1 MHASPTRL
9 SVASPRRT
17 ALWFAAILTAIGML
31 LAVPSNSRAAEWG
44 PESELA
50 LADLDL
56 KNPTVAISPKG
67 EAVALFSATDTTET
81 YSIVYWSA
89 RSASGTWST
98 PVALTPSDGYCGH
111 YDADNA
117 QIKLAMA
124 GDGTAT
130 AAWICD
136 GTPQNYVQVSTR
148 PAGGVFSTPENL
160 TSETADFSIYFTS
173 RGQIDVAASPSGKV
187 TVAYNVEYQAE
198 TPERWEVHAATRPA
212 GSSTFGAPEVIFSDL
227 EQSGGTS
234 LLRNTSIAAGADET
248 FAIGMETKD
257 VDTEDEVVR
266 SAVRPRG
273 QSTFGSPVLLT
284 TPDLDA
290 DTDGYKMVAVDN
302 KGRTI
307 MAWVRVPNGPG
318 ADVAQV
324 AIRSAGASGTFGA
337 TQDLTD
343 GSPDTTSGPVAA
355 GPQGTVTYAF
365 LLNPED
371 PDPAVQATL
380 QPGASSFGPVE
391 ELTEGITDLDEP
403 TVSVGLKG
411 LTTIGWSNDFD
422 DSVENDRVEERTRSA
437 GASLFGPLFDLT
449 GSDGDHEDAVVA
461 ISPCTG
467 QSVVGWEESVGGSSP
482 FTIGLRYRPGV
493 KFAKGSSAWCPGGK
507 KAAPALDRKGA
518 AGTTSLRVEVAC
530 APGTT
535 GSCRIKLAGRLK
547 GGNGKLE
554 PKTVKVKAGK
564 RKVVTL
570 RYSSEL
576 ASELAA
582 GVSRRIKVSAK
593 QVGAGSRDRVIS
605 APDPVTG

>member
-1 MHASPTRL
+1 VNVIPHRL
-9 SVASPRRT
+9 SVSSPRRI

-44 PESELA
+44 PESDLA
-50 LADLDL
+50 LADLNL
-56 KNPTVAISPKG
+56 YNPTVAISPKG
-67 EAVALFSATDTTET
+67 EAVALFSASDGT
-81 YSIVYWSA
+81 YTLSIVYWSA

-98 PVALTPSDGYCGH
+98 PVALTPSDGYCGSWEIS
-111 YDADNA
+111 NA

-160 TSETADFSIYFTS
+160 TSETADFSIDS
-173 RGQIDVAASPSGKV
+173 VARGQIDVAASPSGKV
-187 TVAYNVEYQAE
+187 TVAYNVVYEAE
-198 TPERWEVHAATRPA
+198 IPERWEVHAATRPA
-212 GSSTFGAPEVIFSDL
+212 GSSTFGSPEVIFSGLQD
-227 EQSGGTS
+227 SGGTS

-248 FAIGMETKD
+248 FAIGMETRD
-257 VDTEDEVVR
+257 YDSGNEVVR

-273 QSTFGSPVLLT
+273 QSTFGSSVQLT

-307 MAWVRVPNGPG
+307 MAWMRGPNSP
-318 ADVAQV
+318 DVAEV

-337 TQDLTD
+337 TQTLTD
-343 GSPDTTSGPVAA
+343 PSEDMNPGPVTA
-355 GPQGTVTYAF
+355 GPQGTVIYAF
-365 LLNPED
+365 LLNQSD
-371 PDPAVQATL
+371 DSVVQSTL
-380 QPGASSFGPVE
+380 QPGASSFGSVE
-391 ELTEGITDLDEP
+391 ELTDGTTDIDEP
-403 TVSVGLKG
+403 AVSIGLKG
-411 LTTIGWSNDFD
+411 LTTVAWSNNFD
-422 DSVENDRVEERTRSA
+422 PGSENDRIEERTRNA
-437 GASLFGPLFDLT
+437 GASLFDPLFDLS
-449 GSDGDHEDAVVA
+449 GSARDSEDAVVA

-467 QSVVGWEESVGGSSP
+467 QTVVGWEDSVVGNP
-482 FTIGLRYRPGV
+482 PYTVGLRYREGV
-493 KFAKGSSAWCPGGK
+493 AFAKGSSAWCPTGK
-507 KAAPALDRKGA
+507 KAAPALDQKGA

-547 GGNGKLE
+547 GGNGKLV

-570 RYSSEL
+570 RYSPVLVAEL
-576 ASELAA
+576 VA

>member
-1 MHASPTRL
+1 MHASLSRL

-17 ALWFAAILTAIGML
+17 ALWFAAMLTAIGML

-44 PESELA
+44 PEADLA

-67 EAVALFSATDTTET
+67 EAVALFSAADATET

-98 PVALTPSDGYCGH
+98 PVALTPSDGYCG
-111 YDADNA
+111 DWDIDNA

-136 GTPQNYVQVSTR
+136 GEPQNYVQVSTR

-160 TSETADFSIYFTS
+160 TSETADFSIYFSS

-198 TPERWEVHAATRPA
+198 TPERLEVHAATRPA
-212 GSSTFGAPEVIFSDL
+212 GSGTFGAPEVIFSGLD
-227 EQSGGTS
+227 QSGGTS

-248 FAIGMETKD
+248 FAIGMETRD
-257 VDTEDEVVR
+257 YDSGDEVIR

-273 QSTFGSPVLLT
+273 QSTFGSPTALT
-284 TPDLDA
+284 TPDLDV

-307 MAWVRVPNGPG
+307 MAWVRGPNGP
-318 ADVAQV
+318 DVAQV
-324 AIRSAGASGTFGA
+324 AIRSAGTSGTFGA

-343 GSPDTTSGPVAA
+343 GSVDASSGPVAA
-355 GPQGTVTYAF
+355 GPQGTVTYAWVK
-365 LLNPED
+365 NPTGD
-371 PDPAVQATL
+371 DSAVQATL
-380 QPGASSFGPVE
+380 QPGASSFGAAVE
-391 ELTEGITDLDEP
+391 LSDGTTDIDEP

-422 DSVENDRVEERTRSA
+422 PGNENDRVEERTRSA

-467 QSVVGWEESVGGSSP
+467 QTVVGWEESVSGSSP
-482 FTIGLRYRPGV
+482 FTIGLRYREGV
-493 KFAKGSSAWCPGGK
+493 ASAKGSSAWCPTYK
-507 KAAPALDRKGA
+507 PALRQRGA
-518 AGTTSLRVEVAC
+518 AGATYLRVQVAC
-530 APGTT
+530 APETV
-535 GSCRIKLAGRLK
+535 GSCQIRLSGRLK
-547 GGNGKLE
+547 GGKGRLA
-554 PKTVKVKAGK
+554 PKTVQVQAGK
-564 RKVVTL
+564 RTVVKL
-570 RYSSEL
+570 RYSSKL
-576 ASELAA
+576 ASE
-582 GVSRRIKVSAK
+582 
-593 QVGAGSRDRVIS
+593 VGAGLGRKIKVTAKQIGGGSTSRLIS
-605 APDPVTG
+605 VPDPVTG